1 MKQIY
6 YKLHKNILMLHCSL
20 QNKRGKTI
28 HRIENQHNVLI
39 NFL

>member
-6 YKLHKNILMLHCSL
+6 YKLHKNILMPHYSL
-20 QNKRGKTI
+20 RNKTGKTI
-28 HRIENQHNVLI
+28 HCIENQHDVLI

>member
-6 YKLHKNILMLHCSL
+6 YKLHKNILMLRCSL

-28 HRIENQHNVLI
+28 HCIENQYDVLI
-39 NFL
+39 DFL

>member
-6 YKLHKNILMLHCSL
+6 YKLHKNILMPHCSL
-20 QNKRGKTI
+20 QNKRGKTT
-28 HRIENQHNVLI
+28 HCIENQYDVLM